1 MVVAETENAKSIL
14 IAVMGPTGSGK
25 TSFVNVASGSSLV
38 VGGGLQS
45 CTSQIQVSS
54 PFLLN
59 GRLVTL
65 IDTPGF
71 DDTQRSDSEI
81 LNSIA
86 SHLASTYQ
94 AGKKLSGIL
103 YFHRISDFRMGGIS
117 TKNVRMF
124 RELCGDSSLK
134 NVVIV
139 TNMWGEVAHQLGEE
153 REAELASQ
161 DFFFKPVLA
170 KGARMMRHNNM
181 HQSAKDILQSVM
193 ENVPEALKIQKEIVD
208 EGKAASQTAA
218 AAEAERELREQQE
231 RHRQEMLR
239 IQREREEA
247 IRAQE
252 EKARR
257 EREAEEARIR
267 AEIAEAQRRREE
279 AERQMREE
287 QARQEQRM
295 REEREAAE
303 RRAVEEAAE
312 RERQAAEAHFRIL
325 QAQAEAERERWRL
338 QEEMRRVEEERRQA
352 QAHHD
357 RHRNDC
363 IIA

>member
-1 MVVAETENAKSIL
+1 MAATEDDKSIL

-25 TSFVNVASGSSLV
+25 TSFVNIASGSNLV

-45 CTSQIQVSS
+45 CTSQMQLSS

-59 GRLVTL
+59 GRNVTL
-65 IDTPGF
+65 VDTPGF

-170 KGARMMRHNNM
+170 KGARMMRHTNT

-208 EGKAASQTAA
+208 EGKAVSQTAA

-231 RHRQEMLR
+231 RHQQEMLR
-239 IQREREEA
+239 IQREREGIVFFKSLHRSIESDC
-247 IRAQE
+247 
-252 EKARR
+252 
-257 EREAEEARIR
+257 
-267 AEIAEAQRRREE
+267 
-279 AERQMREE
+279 
-287 QARQEQRM
+287 
-295 REEREAAE
+295 
-303 RRAVEEAAE
+303 
-312 RERQAAEAHFRIL
+312 
-325 QAQAEAERERWRL
+325 RL
-338 QEEMRRVEEERRQA
+338 F
-352 QAHHD
+352 
-357 RHRNDC
+357 N
-363 IIA
+363 